1 MKRILTL
8 ALACLLLF
16 SAVTGLAACGTD
28 IEPSGGET
36 ASATV
41 GETTPETDAPPEET
55 EDAAGGEIV
64 NPTDKSDLPDDL
76 KFTGET
82 VKFIYVD
89 LVGKK
94 DELVSDGSD
103 SLISEA
109 VLTRNSLLET
119 QLGITMECI
128 PNTGDDVAEK
138 LKQDV
143 LTEGGEYDIVV
154 NGTYKSVTPALDGYY
169 VNLSDVPYL
178 NTTKDYWTQGFNDMV
193 TFGGKQYLATGSAAI
208 SLYRYVFLTLY
219 DQTAMDDRHL
229 PDLYDTVKNYE
240 WTLDTQW
247 SLIQDLYQ
255 DENNSGVKD
264 VGDYYGFVTGSGS
277 SIDPYTVAADIHL
290 VGKDAE
296 TGALY
301 FDTDEL
307 ERVAGLHE
315 KVSRLY
321 NDASAYFYR
330 GGAEDWAG
338 ITKNIINSFTEG
350 KAMMVTCLFL
360 DMETEIKT
368 LASMNYGIAPLPM
381 YDKSQGRYYSYVQDQ
396 VSCFG
401 ISAAIKSEERLAML
415 GAVLDCMAW
424 HSSRTIPEAYYR
436 TNLST
441 KFLQD
446 PRSPEIL
453 DLIFDSIQFDFS
465 GTCSN
470 MFGGLVIRDELRPLL
485 SSTTTKIASA
495 TKKWEGKMKKILAEC
510 NEKIEKL
517 P

>member
-8 ALACLLLF
+8 ALACFLLF
-16 SAVTGLAACGTD
+16 SAVTGLVACGTD
-28 IEPSGGET
+28 TESSDGGT

-41 GETTPETDAPPEET
+41 GETTPATDAPPEESQ
-55 EDAAGGEIV
+55 DSAGGEIV

-119 QLGITMECI
+119 QLGITMECV

-143 LTEGGEYDIVV
+143 LTEDGEYDIVV

-193 TFGGKQYLATGSAAI
+193 TFGGKQYLATGSASI

-219 DQTAMDDRHL
+219 DQTAMNDRHL

-247 SLIQDLYQ
+247 SLI
-255 DENNSGVKD
+255 
-264 VGDYYGFVTGSGS
+264 
-277 SIDPYTVAADIHL
+277 
-290 VGKDAE
+290 
-296 TGALY
+296 
-301 FDTDEL
+301 
-307 ERVAGLHE
+307 
-315 KVSRLY
+315 
-321 NDASAYFYR
+321 
-330 GGAEDWAG
+330 
-338 ITKNIINSFTEG
+338 
-350 KAMMVTCLFL
+350 
-360 DMETEIKT
+360 
-368 LASMNYGIAPLPM
+368 
-381 YDKSQGRYYSYVQDQ
+381 
-396 VSCFG
+396 
-401 ISAAIKSEERLAML
+401 
-415 GAVLDCMAW
+415 
-424 HSSRTIPEAYYR
+424 
-436 TNLST
+436 
-441 KFLQD
+441 
-446 PRSPEIL
+446 
-453 DLIFDSIQFDFS
+453 
-465 GTCSN
+465 
-470 MFGGLVIRDELRPLL
+470 
-485 SSTTTKIASA
+485 
-495 TKKWEGKMKKILAEC
+495 
-510 NEKIEKL
+510 
-517 P
+517 